1 MQEYTP
7 PSVYGLYVSARSLQ
21 RWCDFCLTQAPFV
34 LHYTQK
40 KTLRFQHQQDLSPLT
55 ASSCFHLGDFVVNL
69 SDTARNIS
77 QFASGIIL
85 NSGMDL
91 ENVIIKAR
99 QVIFLTDQ
107 PTNEEIAISANNLS
121 LC

>member
-1 MQEYTP
+1 M
-7 PSVYGLYVSARSLQ
+7 
-21 RWCDFCLTQAPFV
+21 
-34 LHYTQK
+34 
-40 KTLRFQHQQDLSPLT
+40 
-55 ASSCFHLGDFVVNL
+55 ASSCFHLGDVAVNL
-69 SDTARNIS
+69 SDTAPQHIS
-77 QFASGIIL
+77 VFTRIVF